1 MGLYKRKDSHMW
13 WMSFRID
20 GRRILESTGT
30 ANKKLAE
37 KIHAKKLTEIMEGRL
52 NPKRIDGKKTFRDFA
67 EQYLEWAGF
76 QRSFRSKKGH
86 IGQLMKDF
94 GSLNL
99 CDFSTML
106 VEKYQA
112 KTLKNKRAP
121 ATVNRHVTAL
131 KHMFTKA
138 VEWELVDEDVL
149 KRVRRVKLFAENNKR
164 LRYLSKE
171 EAKALVAAC
180 SPHLRPIVI
189 TALNTG
195 MRKEEI
201 LSLEW
206 ARHVDLRH
214 GFILLDRTKN
224 GDRREIPINRVL
236 RETFK
241 GIVRRLDSPYVFV
254 DDNGKRFNNVKRSF
268 ATALKNA
275 ELERCPEC
283 NHEAEKS
290 DSEEPG
296 QCPKCGVRM
305 RRCKGIDDFRFHD
318 LRHTFASW
326 LLMAGVDLTTVKEL
340 LGHKSLTMTL
350 RYAHLAPSHKVKAVE
365 MLEKNGY
372 VLATVKEKGLQLT
385 P

>member
-30 ANKKLAE
+30 TNKKLAE
-37 KIHAKKLTEIMEGRL
+37 KIHAKKLTEITEGRL

-138 VEWELVDEDVL
+138 VEWELVDEEVL

-180 SPHLRPIVI
+180 SPHLMPIVI

-224 GDRREIPINRVL
+224 GERREVPINQVL
-236 RETFK
+236 K
-241 GIVRRLDSPYVFV
+241 GVFQGLVRHINNPYVFT
-254 DDNGKRFNNVKRSF
+254 NNAGRRFRDLKRSF
-268 ATALKNA
+268 SSACSF
-275 ELERCPEC
+275 ERQKSEGESPGNCP
-283 NHEAEKS
+283 
-290 DSEEPG
+290 
-296 QCPKCGVRM
+296 QCGKEILRVA
-305 RRCKGIDDFRFHD
+305 GINDFRFHD

-326 LLMAGVDLTTVKEL
+326 LVMAGVDLTTVSRL

-350 RYAHLAPSHKVKAVE
+350 RYSHLAPSHMVKAVAV
-365 MLEKNGY
+365 LES
-372 VLATVKEKGLQLT
+372 L
-385 P
+385 